1 MEFNFQEGNISEQIR
16 EALKAYDNPKT
27 KEFREI
33 AERLGAT
40 ANYVKTTY
48 YRDKQKTVQVEV
60 EGSETWE
67 VKNGKYIWETK
78 HGVIN
83 LAVEFIDQLFFEYS
97 QHGRNYDS
105 TRIRNKHNLKPWE
118 WNSIKSRLQL
128 YKNANIFSPY
138 TWDNTPLSEREG
150 MVAAK
155 ITHKLQDS
163 GHVVTD
169 QYNKALQKAYKAEL
183 EKGNKA
189 KFFGDE
195 LKAELLTHLPVIEKY
210 RISRIPEPYKIDCIA
225 ATITDLHIGAQVEGL
240 RATQDYNNEVC
251 KARLKAIAEIIN
263 EQGAKE
269 VHINILGALIESFT
283 GLNHA
288 NSWKSMQ
295 YGQYGFMV
303 VKTAYLILLDFL
315 CSINNLTQVN
325 SVGGNHD
332 RPTASNK
339 EESNGEIAQLIS
351 FMLSTSLKSIKFSYN
366 HSVNPQVIDGIN
378 YILVHG
384 DKGHSKDSKIGALV
398 FNHGKQDMF
407 NLVLAG
413 HLHSR
418 ITGCDSSKYRKITVP
433 SVFTG
438 NAYSDDL
445 GFSGTAGFIIISN
458 RKGLPLITDYT
469 LS

>member
-1 MEFNFQEGNISEQIR
+1 
-16 EALKAYDNPKT
+16 
-27 KEFREI
+27 
-33 AERLGAT
+33 
-40 ANYVKTTY
+40 
-48 YRDKQKTVQVEV
+48 
-60 EGSETWE
+60 
-67 VKNGKYIWETK
+67 
-78 HGVIN
+78 
-83 LAVEFIDQLFFEYS
+83 
-97 QHGRNYDS
+97 
-105 TRIRNKHNLKPWE
+105 
-118 WNSIKSRLQL
+118 
-128 YKNANIFSPY
+128 
-138 TWDNTPLSEREG
+138 

-155 ITHKLQDS
+155 MDEKFNDT
-163 GHVVTD
+163 GHIVKD
-169 QYNKALQKAYKAEL
+169 GYDKAIIKAYKLEI
-183 EKGNKA
+183 EKGAKS

-195 LKAELLTHLPVIEKY
+195 LKAQLLDHLPTIEKY
-210 RISRIPEPYKIDCIA
+210 RIARIPEPYKTDCIV
-225 ATITDLHIGAQVEGL
+225 ATITDLHIGAKVEGL
-240 RATQDYNNEVC
+240 RMTQDYNNEVC
-251 KARLKAIAEIIN
+251 KARLKEIAEIIN

-269 VHINILGALIESFT
+269 VHINILGDLIESFT

-295 YGQYGFMV
+295 YGQYGVTV

-339 EESNGEIAQLIS
+339 EETNGEIAELIS
-351 FMLSTSLKSIKFSYN
+351 FMLAQSLKSIKFTYN
-366 HSVNPQVIDGIN
+366 HSVNAQVIDGIN

-418 ITGCDSSKYRKITVP
+418 ITGCDSAKYRKITVP

-458 RKGLPLITDYT
+458 RKGLPQITDYT
-469 LS
+469 LT